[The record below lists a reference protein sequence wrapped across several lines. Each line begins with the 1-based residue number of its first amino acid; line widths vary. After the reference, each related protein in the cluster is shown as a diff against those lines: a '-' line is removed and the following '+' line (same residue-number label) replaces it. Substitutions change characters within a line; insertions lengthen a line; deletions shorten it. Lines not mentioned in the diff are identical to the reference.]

1 MTRPSPATAPTDARR
16 CEVCNGERIAGER
29 YCKVCRKAVIDRMK
43 SDGYFVPTPNHIS
56 TRTAEMK
63 ELTHETKFG
72 TGY

>member
-1 MTRPSPATAPTDARR
+1 
-16 CEVCNGERIAGER
+16 
-29 YCKVCRKAVIDRMK
+29 VCRKAVIDRMK